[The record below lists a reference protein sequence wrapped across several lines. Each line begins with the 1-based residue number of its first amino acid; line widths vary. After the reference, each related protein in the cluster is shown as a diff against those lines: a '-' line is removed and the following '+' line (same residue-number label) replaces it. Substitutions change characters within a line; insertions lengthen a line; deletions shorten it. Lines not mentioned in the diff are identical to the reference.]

1 MIGKLNSYLGFN
13 ESALKLRAYRQEV
26 LSSNIANADTPHYKA
41 QDFKFADVLQSAAKS
56 QSNFQMARS
65 NGRHLEAKGF
75 SAFEPRLS
83 FRNESQPSIDGNTVE
98 TDVEMAH
105 FSDNAIRYQAEI
117 TFLNSKISGLR
128 SAIQGN

>member
-1 MIGKLNSYLGFN
+1 MISKLNSYMGFN

-41 QDFKFADVLQSAAKS
+41 QDFKFAQALQSATQG
-56 QSNFQMARS
+56 QSNFQMTHT
-65 NGRHLEAKGF
+65 NGRHLDSKGF
-75 SAFEPRLS
+75 SGFEPSLK

-98 TDVEMAH
+98 TDVEMAQ

-117 TFLNSKISGLR
+117 TFLNSKIANLR
-128 SAIQGN
+128 AALQGN